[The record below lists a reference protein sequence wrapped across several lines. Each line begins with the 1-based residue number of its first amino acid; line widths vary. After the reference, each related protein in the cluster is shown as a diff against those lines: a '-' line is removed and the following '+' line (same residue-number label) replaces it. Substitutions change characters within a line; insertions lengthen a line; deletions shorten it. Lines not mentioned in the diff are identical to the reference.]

1 MDGRPAR
8 HKQSALRRE
17 KLGESWIA
25 DISTRGI
32 GLFPAPR
39 LKQGRGQKAVNDI
52 FTVVRHI
59 GAYAFGDRTLR
70 SALEQADP
78 FSREEIEGIDKV
90 DPARIPDARM
100 SMLNGWTE
108 LWLSDVIALVVED
121 VERRTVQARRPPVVR
136 E

>member
-1 MDGRPAR
+1 MTF
-8 HKQSALRRE
+8 LRLSGTSGPTLLE
-17 KLGESWIA
+17 TGHS
-25 DISTRGI
+25 DPPPVGSISHVGTD
-32 GLFPAPR
+32 A
-39 LKQGRGQKAVNDI
+39 
-52 FTVVRHI
+52 
-59 GAYAFGDRTLR
+59 
-70 SALEQADP
+70 ALEQADP

-90 DPARIPDARM
+90 DPARIPVARR

>member
-1 MDGRPAR
+1 MTFLRLSDTLWPALLETG
-8 HKQSALRRE
+8 HSDPPPV
-17 KLGESWIA
+17 GS
-25 DISTRGI
+25 ISHVGTD
-32 GLFPAPR
+32 A
-39 LKQGRGQKAVNDI
+39 
-52 FTVVRHI
+52 
-59 GAYAFGDRTLR
+59 
-70 SALEQADP
+70 ALEQADP
-78 FSREEIEGIDKV
+78 FGREEIEGIDKV

>member
-1 MDGRPAR
+1 MTFLRLSGTSGPTLLETGRSDPPPVG
-8 HKQSALRRE
+8 S
-17 KLGESWIA
+17 
-25 DISTRGI
+25 ISHVGTD
-32 GLFPAPR
+32 A
-39 LKQGRGQKAVNDI
+39 
-52 FTVVRHI
+52 
-59 GAYAFGDRTLR
+59 
-70 SALEQADP
+70 ALEQADP

-90 DPARIPDARM
+90 DPARIPDARR